1 MSTLRPVSSLLF
13 TTAFL
18 LAGHGLH
25 MTFLPLRASEL
36 GLSQTLIGLSGS
48 AYFAGFLTGAL
59 VIPPIIARVGHIRSF
74 TALLAIFLSSF
85 LFLSLVE
92 ESFFWVLVR
101 FVLGAVMCG
110 SYTVIES
117 WLAEQSDSTRH
128 GRVLSVY
135 TAIVLISMAVG
146 QYLLGLTE
154 ANPLYPFILVSLLV
168 GLAIV
173 PVSLTRS
180 LAPAPVPATRFDF
193 SKLYRRSHT
202 AFAGA
207 LGSGVVMGGFWGL
220 GAIYALGVTNDQSFV
235 PTFIAANI
243 IGGALAQ
250 YPIGMA
256 SDRIDRRYVL
266 AALCAASGVSAFG
279 LMLADTREALLLG
292 AFAFGAFANSLYA
305 VALAKAADNSRSEEF
320 VTIGSS
326 VLLLNALGSAS
337 SSLIIGWAMRGMG
350 DGALFAL
357 VSAASLVTGVFII
370 LQPPGRT
377 AVTIE
382 EQGAFIPATSAMA
395 PAAFDQDPRSDEEV
409 EYEPVAPPDSD
420 FDAPLEYTDPEVS
433 GATA

>member
-220 GAIYALGVTNDQSFV
+220 GAIYALGVPNDQSFV
-235 PTFIAANI
+235 PTVIAANI

-357 VSAASLVTGVFII
+357 VGAASLVTGVFII

-420 FDAPLEYTDPEVS
+420 FDAPLEYTDPEMS

>member
-1 MSTLRPVSSLLF
+1 MSTLRPVSSLLL

-48 AYFAGFLTGAL
+48 AYFLGFLTGAL

-85 LFLSLVE
+85 LFLSLVDE
-92 ESFFWVLVR
+92 GILWVLVR

-117 WLAEQSDSTRH
+117 WLAEQSDSSHH
-128 GRVLSVY
+128 GRVLSIY
-135 TAIVLISMAVG
+135 TAIVLGSMAVG
-146 QYLLGLTE
+146 QYLLGFTE

-173 PVSLTRS
+173 PVSLTSS

-193 SKLYRRSHT
+193 FKLYRRSHT

-220 GAIYALGVTNDQSFV
+220 GAIYALGVTNDPSFV

-266 AALCAASGVSAFG
+266 AALCALSSISAFG
-279 LMLADTREALLLG
+279 LMLASSQQALLLG

-305 VALAKAADNSRSEEF
+305 VSLAKAADNSKREEF

-326 VLLLNALGSAS
+326 VLLLNAVGSAS
-337 SSLIIGWAMRGMG
+337 SSLVIGWAMRSVG

-357 VSAASLVTGVFII
+357 VGIASVVTGIFII

-377 AVTIE
+377 AVTID

-395 PAAFDQDPRSDEEV
+395 PAAFDKDPRSDEEV
-409 EYEPVAPPDSD
+409 EYEPAAPTDGECN
-420 FDAPLEYTDPEVS
+420 APLEFAETDFPR
-433 GATA
+433 AAA

>member
-1 MSTLRPVSSLLF
+1 MSTLRPVSSLLL

-48 AYFAGFLTGAL
+48 AYFFGFLTGAL

-85 LFLSLVE
+85 LFLSLVDDGI
-92 ESFFWVLVR
+92 FWVLVR

-117 WLAEQSDSTRH
+117 WLAEQSDRSNH

-135 TAIVLISMAVG
+135 TAIVLGSMAVG

-193 SKLYRRSHT
+193 FKLYRRSHT

-220 GAIYALGVTNDQSFV
+220 GAIYALGVTNDPRFV

-266 AALCAASGVSAFG
+266 AALCALSGIAAFG
-279 LMLADTREALLLG
+279 LMLASSQQALLLG

-305 VALAKAADNSRSEEF
+305 VSLAKAADNSKREEF

-337 SSLIIGWAMRGMG
+337 SSLVIGWAMRSMG

-357 VSAASLVTGVFII
+357 VGIASLVTGIFII

-409 EYEPVAPPDSD
+409 EYEPVAPADGEI
-420 FDAPLEYTDPEVS
+420 DAPLEFTETDFPR
-433 GATA
+433 AAA